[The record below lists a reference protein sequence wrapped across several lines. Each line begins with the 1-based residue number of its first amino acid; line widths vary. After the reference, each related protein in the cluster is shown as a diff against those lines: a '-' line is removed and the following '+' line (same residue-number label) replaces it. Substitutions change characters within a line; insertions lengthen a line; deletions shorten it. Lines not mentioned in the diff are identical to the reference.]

1 MEDRSKKRI
10 TTKDLTVD
18 TVYKRRLP
26 LSGAERIEREESFLE
41 SLSPAAYSA
50 MFPQN
55 KAPSQ
60 GSGSSPGSGNRSP
73 MSGAPGPSGGSQR
86 QPTPPASSETP
97 APSIPRQARKV
108 ESADIPEGT
117 QAPGEGVGVIPSLIP
132 EGGKSD
138 DVAREAEGF
147 TPEPAKVPDVTAEPQ
162 SKAKSS
168 RTRGFSLTPTEG
180 VQDSNLAP
188 QVDLYDKET
197 IFGSTP
203 TIESQQQTAV
213 PSATDQPAT
222 PQSAPPPMPDDPEKS
237 KDEREFQANDTV
249 LDQKSGISF
258 MDQRNKVGAD
268 LRGVDPRLK
277 HMTAEGIRVFEN
289 MHQGRYKVEILGPSG
304 GMRSATTSYHGSG
317 GALDL
322 VIVDTRTGRR
332 LTNFPGYDKRYGYQ
346 GSAGENAH
354 IYQDLMNRAKIA
366 AHKFYPDVSGSVRWG
381 GYGKWQG
388 NEFDTMHI
396 DLDPQGRGMGGGTF
410 EKGFS
415 REFMEK
421 YGVRSNQP
429 ITDIEDAVKQQ
440 YAPGGPKRQDAPT
453 APAAGPSDKE
463 KLYDLYRKE
472 TGRNPYNTG
481 LMRNT
486 VETDDFKKWS
496 ENKSVTAVPQSEK
509 SETGFKSFA
518 TFDDK
523 ELERK
528 YSKDAEQ
535 RESYPNPPSM
545 VVLHDVS
552 APKGGKPTVGAAK
565 GAYHMAFDEN
575 GFYLNS
581 RLDKQAPHAA
591 DFNELSL
598 GLAHVGMEG
607 DKLSPKAIKHGA
619 HALAY
624 MMKFHPQITLDSL
637 RTHAELNA
645 DPRKGIVGT
654 RMGGKNPKEGSW
666 RESVLDYLQKNPH
679 IMKMSLEEL
688 EGRQKKMEYGGEL
701 RLPNQFSMEDDESD
715 MLNTY
720 QESFDSDN
728 YTENILNK
736 TEYETNYARTPPQ
749 RDDAIHDLANDAT
762 STRDMTDCAAFNR
775 FVARSRFEQTGDPII
790 GGHFDYGASNFN

>member
-1 MEDRSKKRI
+1 MQDKSKKRI

-18 TVYKRRLP
+18 TVYKKRLP
-26 LSGAERIEREESFLE
+26 LSGAERVEREESYLE
-41 SLSPAAYSA
+41 GLTPAAYSA

-60 GSGSSPGSGNRSP
+60 GSGSSPDGSSKSP
-73 MSGAPGPSGGSQR
+73 MSGAPRPSGGSQ
-86 QPTPPASSETP
+86 TPPAPSAEP
-97 APSIPRQARKV
+97 APPKPSLSEQSRPV
-108 ESADIPEGT
+108 ESKDIPEGT
-117 QAPGEGVGVIPSLIP
+117 QTPGEGVTGVIPSLIP
-132 EGGKSD
+132 EGGKSEE
-138 DVAREAEGF
+138 VSREAEGF
-147 TPEPAKVPDVTAEPQ
+147 TPEPAKVPDVTAEP
-162 SKAKSS
+162 SKEKDVTSS
-168 RTRGFSLTPTEG
+168 GAELPG
-180 VQDSNLAP
+180 VQKG
-188 QVDLYDKET
+188 VYDKSYFDSLKPE
-197 IFGSTP
+197 
-203 TIESQQQTAV
+203 QTAV
-213 PSATDQPAT
+213 PETKPE
-222 PQSAPPPMPDDPEKS
+222 SAPPPMPDDPEKS

-249 LDQKSGISF
+249 LDQKSGTTF

-268 LRGVDPRLK
+268 LRDVDPRLK

-304 GMRSATTSYHGSG
+304 GMRSGTTSYHGSG

-322 VIVDTRTGRR
+322 VIVDTRTGRK

-346 GSAGENAH
+346 GTAGENAH

-421 YGVRSNQP
+421 YGVRANQP

-440 YAPGGPKRQDAPT
+440 YAPGGPKRQDVQT
-453 APAAGPSDKE
+453 APPAEPSDTQR
-463 KLYDLYRKE
+463 LYELYRKE
-472 TGRNPYNTG
+472 TGRNPYNRALTG
-481 LMRNT
+481 NEVQT
-486 VETDDFKKWS
+486 EHFKEWS
-496 ENKSVTAVPQSEK
+496 KNKPVTAIPQSEQ
-509 SETGFKSFA
+509 SATGFKSFA

-523 ELERK
+523 ELETR
-528 YSKDAEQ
+528 YSKNAEQ
-535 RESYPNPPSM
+535 RESFPTPPSM

-552 APKGGKPTVGAAK
+552 GRKGEKPTVEAAK
-565 GAYHMAFDEN
+565 NAYHMAFDEN

-581 RLDKQAPHAA
+581 RLDKKAPHAA
-591 DFNELSL
+591 DFNDLSL

-637 RTHAELNA
+637 KSHAELNA
-645 DPRKGIVGT
+645 DPRKGMVGT
-654 RMGGKNPKEGSW
+654 RTGGKDPREGSW
-666 RESVLDYLQKNPH
+666 RNSVVEYLQKNPH
-679 IMKMSLEEL
+679 ILKMSLEEL

-701 RLPNQFSMEDDESD
+701 RLPNQFSIEDDESD

-736 TEYETNYARTPPQ
+736 TDYETNYAKTSPQ
-749 RDDAIHDLANDAT
+749 RDDAIHELANDAT
-762 STRDMTDCAAFNR
+762 STRDITDCAAFNR
-775 FVARSRFEQTGDPII
+775 FVARSRFEQTGDSII
-790 GGHFDYGASNFN
+790 GGHFDYGATNFN